1 VNFLEEPFISVV
13 IPAFNEEQNIGFVLT
28 NVHKILKET
37 SLPYEII
44 VVNDGSTDR
53 TAEIVK
59 EHNAFLVN
67 HGRNSGKGNALK
79 TGFVMAKG
87 KIVVMMD
94 ADGSHRPED
103 IPLLIDPLLN
113 GSEVDVV
120 IGSRFND
127 EVSRNSTTRLHLIGN
142 KLINTVIF
150 FLTGK
155 YVSDSQTGF
164 RAFRREVLKRLALW
178 STKFE
183 IESELTVKMLKDGVR
198 VREVPIRC
206 MKRLRGNSKVSSFRD
221 GFEIFKAI
229 LKATF
234 CK

>member
-1 VNFLEEPFISVV
+1 MEEPFISVV

-37 SLPYEII
+37 NLPYEII

-53 TAEIVK
+53 TAEVVK
-59 EHNAFLVN
+59 EHNVFLVN
-67 HGRNSGKGNALK
+67 HRRNSGKGNALK
-79 TGFVMAKG
+79 TGFVMARG
-87 KIVVMMD
+87 KIIVMMD

-103 IPLLIDPLLN
+103 IPQLINPLLN

-127 EVSRNSTTRLHLIGN
+127 ETGRNSTTKLHLIGN
-142 KLINTVIF
+142 KIINAMIF

-183 IESELTVKMLKDGVR
+183 IESELTVKMLKNGVR
-198 VREVPIRC
+198 VREVPIKC
-206 MKRLRGNSKVSSFRD
+206 MKRLRGNSKVNSFRD

>member
-142 KLINTVIF
+142 KIINTVIF

>member
-1 VNFLEEPFISVV
+1 LEGPFISVV

-28 NVHKILKET
+28 NINKVLKEMNF
-37 SLPYEII
+37 PYEII
-44 VVNDGSTDR
+44 VVNDSSTDR
-53 TAEIVK
+53 TAEVAK
-59 EHNAFLVN
+59 EHNVLLINQRKNF
-67 HGRNSGKGNALK
+67 GKGDALK

-103 IPLLIDPLLN
+103 IPVLVDPLFD
-113 GSEVDVV
+113 EKAVDVV
-120 IGSRFND
+120 VGSRFND
-127 EVSRNSTTRLHLIGN
+127 DEGKNSTTRLHLIGN
-142 KLINTVIF
+142 KLINAVIF

-164 RAFRREVLKRLALW
+164 RAFRREALKRLALW

-183 IESELTVKMLKDGVR
+183 IESELTVKMLKSDIR

-206 MKRLRGNSKVSSFRD
+206 MKRFGGASKVSSFRD

-229 LKATF
+229 LKAAF

>member
-1 VNFLEEPFISVV
+1 MEEPFISVV

-28 NVHKILKET
+28 NVHKTLKET

-127 EVSRNSTTRLHLIGN
+127 ETGRNSTTKLHLIGN
-142 KLINTVIF
+142 KIINAMIF

-164 RAFRREVLKRLALW
+164 RAFRREILKRLALW

>member
-1 VNFLEEPFISVV
+1 MYKR
-13 IPAFNEEQNIGFVLT
+13 Q
-28 NVHKILKET
+28 
-37 SLPYEII
+37 
-44 VVNDGSTDR
+44 
-53 TAEIVK
+53 
-59 EHNAFLVN
+59 
-67 HGRNSGKGNALK
+67 
-79 TGFVMAKG
+79 
-87 KIVVMMD
+87 
-94 ADGSHRPED
+94 
-103 IPLLIDPLLN
+103 
-113 GSEVDVV
+113 
-120 IGSRFND
+120 
-127 EVSRNSTTRLHLIGN
+127 
-142 KLINTVIF
+142 LINTVIF

-206 MKRLRGNSKVSSFRD
+206 MKRLRGNSKVNSFRD

-229 LKATF
+229 LKANF